1 MNTQSCGI
9 KEQVRNMVVE
19 EIDFIDI
26 KYTPVGCGQQAGCK
40 GARIPRQRRGKI
52 KAASDTILTG
62 IEWECY

>member
-26 KYTPVGCGQQAGCK
+26 KYTPVGCSEQSWCK
-40 GARIPRQRRGKI
+40 AARLPRQRRGEI

-62 IEWECY
+62 IEWKCY